1 MGAMMDENGN
11 ATTDETLE
19 SAAAEPAAA
28 ETPPAPPK
36 EPPLLEPGDYAQFLL
51 HSKSEILFVLRNL
64 LEHVTQI
71 TIFFNEGKDMILTTL
86 VSVDDEGVVIDYG
99 ASSEMNRK
107 ALTVDR
113 LFCVAS
119 LQKVR
124 VQFLLRGLAQ
134 VTYGGRPAF
143 RAKLPTD
150 LLRLQRREFFRL
162 TMPITRPLR
171 CKMPIEGEGGEY
183 TMDVNV
189 VDISGGGLAIAVP
202 EGVSFEQ
209 GQEFRNCQLE
219 LPETGVVTTT
229 LVVRNQFE
237 ITLRSGGRVKRAGC
251 EFVKLPG
258 AMLTLV
264 QRYIIKVERE
274 RKARESGMI

>member
-1 MGAMMDENGN
+1 MDENAN
-11 ATTDETLE
+11 ATTEVTAGE
-19 SAAAEPAAA
+19 VA
-28 ETPPAPPK
+28 ETAPEQEPPKEPVK

-51 HSKSEILFVLRNL
+51 HTKSEILFVLRSL

-71 TIFFNEGKDMILTTL
+71 TIFFNEGKDMLLTTL
-86 VSVDDEGVVIDYG
+86 VSVDDEGIVIDYG

-107 ALTVDR
+107 AQTVDK

-124 VQFLLRGLAQ
+124 IQFLLRGLVQ

-143 RAKLPTD
+143 RAKLPSD

-171 CKMPIEGEGGEY
+171 CKMPVEGDGGEY
-183 TMDVNV
+183 VMDVNV
-189 VDISGGGLAIAVP
+189 VDISGGGLAIAIP
-202 EGVSFEQ
+202 DGMNFEV
-209 GQEFRNCQLE
+209 GQEFRNCRLE
-219 LPETGVVTTT
+219 LPEVGVVTAA

-258 AMLTLV
+258 PMATLV